1 MTRYAF
7 YAGLTAIALSIAAPG
22 AIAQTMTEAQSLRRQ
37 AIEQAQQAGAPEVS
51 GRRLIAELGT
61 CEDMSPQSVR
71 ERCEMQVR
79 KTGGNGVV
87 LTLDPNAAQS
97 VLGQDQFDRPHN

>member
-22 AIAQTMTEAQSLRRQ
+22 AIAQSLTEAQMLRRQ
-37 AIEQAQQAGAPEVS
+37 AIEQAQESAKPRVD
-51 GRRLIAELGT
+51 GRTLIAELRT
-61 CEDMSPQSVR
+61 CEEMSPQSVR

-79 KTGGNGVV
+79 KTGGNGTLVKLAPEAEQAV
-87 LTLDPNAAQS
+87 LE
-97 VLGQDQFDRPHN
+97 QDQFDRPHN

>member
-22 AIAQTMTEAQSLRRQ
+22 AIAQTMTEAQTLRRQ
-37 AIEQAQQAGAPEVS
+37 AIEQTQQAGKPAVD
-51 GRRLIAELGT
+51 GRSLIAELRT

-79 KTGGNGVV
+79 KTGGKGIV
-87 LTLDPNAAQS
+87 LTLDPKAEQS
-97 VLGQDQFDRPHN
+97 VLQQDQFDRPHN